1 MTIEMAPKAPAAMS
15 AKAAESS
22 SGKQSADD
30 SAGATRTGAGSF
42 LFALASVE
50 LGEQVPVGEGLPP
63 ELVAEGALPVDE
75 EFLFEAKFDASA
87 ALVNPAF
94 LLTQVQVA
102 PTPEVVVPARAGVN
116 AAGRGQD
123 GFSPLQAVV
132 EPSLLK
138 SNVPPSKSGKAAL
151 DAASEGLNPLNGD
164 VLSSGGS
171 GAAPAP
177 AKDALVDRVHHT
189 LQGLVDSL
197 AKAAN
202 VSTLSLA
209 SSKDHVQELQSS
221 PRLTNDISV
230 QAWAAPQGGV
240 MGSDGVVAGAP
251 TSGADGQFSE
261 QVSYW
266 IGADVQKAEMTLDG
280 FGTNPVEVSI
290 SMQGREATVVFRTD
304 EAVTR
309 DALSNASE
317 QLQDALERQGVVLSG
332 VSVGTSNSGDSP
344 RQGAGGRQPNWKSA
358 TIQTVADGGAV
369 NSVKSGA
376 SGRSVDLFV

>member
-123 GFSPLQAVV
+123 GRQSTGDQSAATIVGFRHGVFGIPLQVY
-132 EPSLLK
+132 
-138 SNVPPSKSGKAAL
+138 
-151 DAASEGLNPLNGD
+151 
-164 VLSSGGS
+164 
-171 GAAPAP
+171 
-177 AKDALVDRVHHT
+177 
-189 LQGLVDSL
+189 
-197 AKAAN
+197 
-202 VSTLSLA
+202 
-209 SSKDHVQELQSS
+209 
-221 PRLTNDISV
+221 RLTLL
-230 QAWAAPQGGV
+230 P
-240 MGSDGVVAGAP
+240 
-251 TSGADGQFSE
+251 
-261 QVSYW
+261 
-266 IGADVQKAEMTLDG
+266 
-280 FGTNPVEVSI
+280 
-290 SMQGREATVVFRTD
+290 
-304 EAVTR
+304 
-309 DALSNASE
+309 
-317 QLQDALERQGVVLSG
+317 
-332 VSVGTSNSGDSP
+332 
-344 RQGAGGRQPNWKSA
+344 
-358 TIQTVADGGAV
+358 
-369 NSVKSGA
+369 
-376 SGRSVDLFV
+376 

>member
-1 MTIEMAPKAPAAMS
+1 
-15 AKAAESS
+15 
-22 SGKQSADD
+22 
-30 SAGATRTGAGSF
+30 
-42 LFALASVE
+42 
-50 LGEQVPVGEGLPP
+50 
-63 ELVAEGALPVDE
+63 
-75 EFLFEAKFDASA
+75 
-87 ALVNPAF
+87 
-94 LLTQVQVA
+94 
-102 PTPEVVVPARAGVN
+102 
-116 AAGRGQD
+116 
-123 GFSPLQAVV
+123 
-132 EPSLLK
+132 
-138 SNVPPSKSGKAAL
+138 
-151 DAASEGLNPLNGD
+151 
-164 VLSSGGS
+164 
-171 GAAPAP
+171 
-177 AKDALVDRVHHT
+177 
-189 LQGLVDSL
+189 
-197 AKAAN
+197 
-202 VSTLSLA
+202 
-209 SSKDHVQELQSS
+209 
-221 PRLTNDISV
+221 
-230 QAWAAPQGGV
+230 

-344 RQGAGGRQPNWKSA
+344 RQGAGGRHPNWKSA